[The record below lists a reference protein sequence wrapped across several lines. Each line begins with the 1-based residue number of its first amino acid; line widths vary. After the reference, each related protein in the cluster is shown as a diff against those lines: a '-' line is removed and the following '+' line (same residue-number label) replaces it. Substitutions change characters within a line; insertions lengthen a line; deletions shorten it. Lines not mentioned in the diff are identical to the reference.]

1 MKTVMSLIAGLL
13 LFTACSNNASTE
25 NATSDTG
32 IVKADK
38 TDAIVPKVDTVAVQL
53 NVESYSGILPCADCK
68 GIETSIGLSSDGT
81 FSKHLLYIGRES
93 KGAGTNEFSTTG
105 KWMLHG
111 MDTVHLTD
119 VKNEPSMYIRTDSSL
134 IQLDMSGKRIT
145 GKLAA
150 KYELKKKAIKN

>member
-1 MKTVMSLIAGLL
+1 MKTVLCLL
-13 LFTACSNNASTE
+13 SGMLFLTACGNNASTE
-25 NATSDTG
+25 SATTDS
-32 IVKADK
+32 ALAK
-38 TDAIVPKVDTVAVQL
+38 TDAVVPKVDTVAVQL
-53 NVESYSGILPCADCK
+53 SVESYSGILPCADCQ

-81 FSKHLLYIGRES
+81 FSKHLLYIGRKS

-105 KWMLHG
+105 KWMMES

-150 KYELKKKAIKN
+150 KYELKKKAIK

>member
-1 MKTVMSLIAGLL
+1 MKTVLSFLLGMLL
-13 LFTACSNNASTE
+13 LTACGNNVSTE
-25 NATSDTG
+25 STATDSG
-32 IVKADK
+32 IAK
-38 TDAIVPKVDTVAVQL
+38 TDAVVPKVDTVAVQVS
-53 NVESYSGILPCADCK
+53 VESYSGILPCADCQ

-81 FSKHLLYIGRES
+81 FSKRLLYIGRKS

-150 KYELKKKAIKN
+150 KYELKKKVIK

>member
-1 MKTVMSLIAGLL
+1 MKTVLCLL
-13 LFTACSNNASTE
+13 SGMLFLTACGNNASTE
-25 NATSDTG
+25 SATTDS
-32 IVKADK
+32 ALAK
-38 TDAIVPKVDTVAVQL
+38 TDAVVPKVDTVAVQL
-53 NVESYSGILPCADCK
+53 SVESYSGVLPCADCQ

-81 FSKHLLYIGRES
+81 FSKHLLYIGRKS

-105 KWMLHG
+105 KWMMNG

-119 VKNEPSMYIRTDSSL
+119 VKSEPSMYIRTDSSL

-150 KYELKKKAIKN
+150 KYELKKNAIK